1 MHSRSGL
8 GRFTFRSQIYESKL
22 PGFRRSSW

>member
-1 MHSRSGL
+1 VINKVKLSRFEVRKNAYL
-8 GRFTFRSQIYESKL
+8 GNL